1 MRRVVLSRLADAEVT
16 EASEWYD
23 LQALNLGLEFLDQF
37 KKDAQA
43 IAEGPL
49 RWPVFGGSVRRYV
62 MTRFPYLIYYEVEP
76 DLVRILRVVHGS
88 RDPAAVRRGFN

>member
-49 RWPVFGGSVRRYV
+49 RWPVFGGERAAICDDSISL
-62 MTRFPYLIYYEVEP
+62 F
-76 DLVRILRVVHGS
+76 DLLRS
-88 RDPAAVRRGFN
+88 